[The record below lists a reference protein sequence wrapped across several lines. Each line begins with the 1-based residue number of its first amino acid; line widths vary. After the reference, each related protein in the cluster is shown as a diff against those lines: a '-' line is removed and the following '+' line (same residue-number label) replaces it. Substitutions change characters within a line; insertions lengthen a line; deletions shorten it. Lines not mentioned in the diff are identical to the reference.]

1 MVHSL
6 TILSLLQALDD
17 AGCCHSF
24 FSLAFSLFIVGGR
37 PESSPRT
44 TINAAHGLYGNTY
57 ASPVLCSI
65 LGWFCQTHPKGGRRL
80 RWGNPLR
87 LLRPCSRGGELL
99 SLPVH
104 LITALV
110 SKTLSYSKAASQ
122 SNILQQHVFATE
134 TSRHLAQAGEQRLS
148 LSRFSVETQSAE

>member
-1 MVHSL
+1 MLHSL

-24 FSLAFSLFIVGGR
+24 FSLTFSLFIVGGR

-44 TINAAHGLYGNTY
+44 TVNAAHGLYGNIY
-57 ASPVLCSI
+57 ASPVLRSI
-65 LGWFCQTHPKGGRRL
+65 LGWFYRTYPKGGRHL

-87 LLRPCSRGGELL
+87 LLRPCSRGELL

-110 SKTLSYSKAASQ
+110 SKTLSHSKAASQ